1 MRLLGPENLERLK
14 QQYNEIEETRQA
26 ILDKE
31 KERGEL
37 QALEENLREEYLKIY
52 NKNEEYKEEIFDV
65 KKRILKVQKKSEYT
79 QLQIDE
85 IIEVLNPE
93 AAEDGEK
100 REKQVIKPGIN
111 PILLKKLKEEKR
123 RREKQLLRQR
133 LAQAVDFLDE
143 DDVNISELKEKSFF
157 AFYWVKLIDFYQ

>member
-100 REKQVIKPGIN
+100 REK
-111 PILLKKLKEEKR
+111 
-123 RREKQLLRQR
+123 
-133 LAQAVDFLDE
+133 
-143 DDVNISELKEKSFF
+143 
-157 AFYWVKLIDFYQ
+157 

>member
-1 MRLLGPENLERLK
+1 MNFLLTQARLLGPENIERLK
-14 QQYNEIEETRQA
+14 VQYKEIEDTKEA

-37 QALEENLREEYLKIY
+37 QALEENLRDEYIKIY
-52 NKNEEYKEEIFDV
+52 DKNEEYKEEIYDV
-65 KKRILKVQKKSEYT
+65 KRRILKVQKKSEYT

-85 IIEVLNPE
+85 IVDVVDPE
-93 AAEDGEK
+93 AAADDPQK
-100 REKQVIKPGIN
+100 KDRQVIRPGMN
-111 PILLKKLKEEKR
+111 PILVKKLKEEKR

-143 DDVNISELKEKSFF
+143 DDVNF
-157 AFYWVKLIDFYQ
+157 